1 MRSAGGPASPA
12 DGPPGVDKGE
22 RNHSHRPHVQPAVS
36 ATLALLLILTACGDG
51 QVDDVQAGDELP
63 PSVVKCLGA
72 DASAP
77 RIGAFEGLRV
87 ADAHARADSE
97 GLTLRIIGRGDE
109 CLPRLSDSVA
119 NRVNV
124 WIGRDEKVLYA
135 ARF

>member
-1 MRSAGGPASPA
+1 MGRPASTREE
-12 DGPPGVDKGE
+12 G
-22 RNHSHRPHVQPAVS
+22 NHSHPPHVQPAVR
-36 ATLALLLILTACGDG
+36 ATLALILILTACGDG
-51 QVDDVQAGDELP
+51 QVDDVQAGDEPP

-119 NRVNV
+119 NRVNI
-124 WIGRDEKVLYA
+124 WIGRNEKVLYA
-135 ARF
+135 AQF